1 MKRAY
6 SVKDMMRKKYRTFPF
21 EGKWEAAF
29 GHPETTGVWLIWGNS
44 GNGKSSFVMQLCKE
58 LVRHERV
65 LYDSLEEGTGL
76 TMMESLKRHGMD
88 ETGCRLTLV
97 SETAEELSAR
107 LRQKKSPNVVV
118 IDSIQYLGAKFED
131 VRRLKQLHP
140 GKLFIYVSQAISGNP
155 AGSVAVKTTYEASL
169 KIMVEGFIAYSK
181 GRFFGPKGRYIVWEQ
196 GAERYYQRKIEDL

>member
-1 MKRAY
+1 
-6 SVKDMMRKKYRTFPF
+6 
-21 EGKWEAAF
+21 
-29 GHPETTGVWLIWGNS
+29 
-44 GNGKSSFVMQLCKE
+44 
-58 LVRHERV
+58 
-65 LYDSLEEGTGL
+65 
-76 TMMESLKRHGMD
+76 MD
-88 ETGCRLTLV
+88 EIGCRLTLV
-97 SETAEELSAR
+97 NETAEELSAR

-118 IDSIQYLGAKFED
+118 IDSIQYLGVKFED
-131 VRRLKQLHP
+131 VRQLKVLHP